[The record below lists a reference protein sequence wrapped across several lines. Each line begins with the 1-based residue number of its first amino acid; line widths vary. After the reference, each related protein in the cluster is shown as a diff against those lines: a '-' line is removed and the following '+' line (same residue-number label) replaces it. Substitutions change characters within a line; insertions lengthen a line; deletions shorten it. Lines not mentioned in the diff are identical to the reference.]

1 MQIPRIKAV
10 DLPFITVEQMREL
23 DRILVEDFGFQLLQ
37 LMENAGRALADLA
50 RKTLK
55 NNVRSKK
62 IVVLVGAGNNGG
74 GGMVAARHL
83 HDWGALVT
91 VVGALSMDRLKDVA
105 LKQWSLLERL
115 DAELILF
122 SERTK
127 MTVRSRIRKSTVVI
141 DALIG
146 YGLRKTP
153 SGFASDLIRITNES
167 KKRVVSLDIP
177 SGIEGTT
184 GKVHDPS
191 VNAVKTLTLALPKQ
205 GLRCNEARKKV
216 GQLYLADIGV
226 PPAVFDKLNL
236 RVPPVFSKSS
246 IVELRF

>member
-1 MQIPRIKAV
+1 MRIPRIKAV
-10 DLPFITVEQMREL
+10 DLPFITVEQMREV

-37 LMENAGRALADLA
+37 LMENAGRALADLT

-55 NNVRSKK
+55 NDVRNKK
-62 IVVLVGAGNNGG
+62 IAVLAGAGNNGG

-83 HDWGALVT
+83 HDWGARVT
-91 VVGALSMDRLKDVA
+91 VIGALSRDRLKDAA

-122 SERTK
+122 SERAK
-127 MTVRSRIRKSTVVI
+127 MTMRSRIRKSTVVI

-205 GLRCNEARKKV
+205 GLRYKEARKKV
-216 GQLYLADIGV
+216 GQLYVADIGV
-226 PPAVFDKLNL
+226 PPALFDKLNL
-236 RVPPVFSKSS
+236 RVPPIFSKSS